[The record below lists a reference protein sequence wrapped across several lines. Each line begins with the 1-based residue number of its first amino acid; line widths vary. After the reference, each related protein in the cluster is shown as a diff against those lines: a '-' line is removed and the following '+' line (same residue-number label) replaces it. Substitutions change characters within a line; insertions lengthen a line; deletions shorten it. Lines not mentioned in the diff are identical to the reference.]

1 MSMDFSPEMV
11 LSLLPGRKKKLGE
24 SLVDQNLLSE
34 EELGT
39 ALIYQKAQ
47 PGKKLGTILQEL
59 GLVSDLDLM
68 ETLTA
73 NLRVVKAYSES

>member
-1 MSMDFSPEMV
+1 MAFSPEMV
-11 LSLLPGRKKKLGE
+11 LSFLHGRKKRLGE
-24 SLVDQNLLSE
+24 ALVEQNLLTDDD
-34 EELGT
+34 LGT

-47 PGKKLGTILQEL
+47 PGKMLGTVLREL
-59 GLVSDLDLM
+59 DLISDLDLM